1 LTIFGFSSAIV
12 GGILSDKFEKKSYLT
27 KSRIIMAGHF
37 LAVPLTAIACFTNN
51 FWIAIACF
59 AAKIFVSGSY
69 FAPAITMM

>member
-1 LTIFGFSSAIV
+1 
-12 GGILSDKFEKKSYLT
+12 
-27 KSRIIMAGHF
+27 MAGHF